1 MVRYTKILALIIT
14 AFLTF
19 VAFNVN
25 AQDEEEDPILLFSGK
40 ITNASGGKLAGV
52 SVEFFKD
59 NVSFKKASTASS
71 GKYPAVEAEYGHVY
85 KVVFSKDG
93 YVSKSVVIDAKK
105 GFFAED
111 INEKKTYLDELGTS
125 LINQQPNIDY
135 SVVTSRP
142 VAKAHIDPTTGSL
155 GFDFGY
161 IKTRKKEIDKFI
173 AALAN
178 ADNEHEQKFMQLV
191 KEGDNAISSEQYAN
205 AIAKYKEALKIKE
218 DKNVTAKIADA
229 ENKLKELEAQNKLNE
244 EFNRAIKKGDQL
256 LASNDFDA
264 SIAEYN
270 NAKAIKPDDSLPD
283 EKIKAAND
291 KQKLADESALFK
303 EYNDKIREA
312 DIQFKANKLVEAEK
326 LYKEALLIKP
336 SESAPKD
343 KIAEIETILQT
354 RKELDEKY
362 NNLITSGDL
371 AMTGEKYD
379 EAISIF
385 EDALTLKQNE
395 AYPKNQIAKAKELS
409 GAKADKAAQ
418 QKKYDNL
425 ISNATSEFGS
435 ESWESAKSTFK
446 EALAVFPNEQ
456 LPKDKIVEIDAKLKE
471 LSAVKA
477 DKAAQQKKYDNLIS
491 KATSEFGRESWE
503 SAKSTFKEALAVF
516 PNEELPK
523 DKIAE
528 LDAKLK
534 ELADVKEA
542 NEAADVAEKTRKEEF
557 DNLVANG
564 NTQLQEG
571 ELDKAKSS
579 FTEASKIYP
588 KNDITK
594 DKLLEVNA
602 KIATEGKQNELTA
615 KYNKIITQADA
626 ARDAESW
633 DAAKQL
639 YKDANKEKPPESYPQ
654 EQIDWINDKMKSQL
668 KDDLHIQYQKIID
681 VADKMFVDENYSK
694 SMELY
699 KRATKFETAEAYPS
713 EKIAEIEKILAD
725 NVANASNEREY
736 SSLIAQADNQFE
748 SENWADA
755 RSIYSKALG
764 FTDKQYPKD
773 QIVEIDNKINE
784 EKNKHEEYE
793 QLIRKAD
800 SEFTAEDWQ
809 KSKSNYEKALALLT
823 KDYPRKQINIIERKL
838 NDLGESSA
846 LDKEYN
852 DKIALADAARDA
864 ENWDPA
870 KLLYKEANKIKYSEP
885 YPQEQIKWIN
895 NQMKTALTEEVDKQY
910 QKIIDVADK
919 LFGEE
924 DYIKSKELYERAK
937 GMKPGDSYP
946 PKQIKKINGLIAEK
960 NKQNKLYSSYIKS
973 GNSEFESKSYSRA
986 LKSFNNALKVKP
998 SAPYPQ
1004 KKVDEIKELLNQLA
1018 AEKLEQDKLKP
1029 AEFVKDLYG
1038 EEVTGKYTEADVKFM
1053 MTSGRIDDNDIN
1065 AETIRKRKEGE
1076 ALRLQTSTDNQ
1087 HELGDKIYAVNE
1099 EMETRISEFSKDADI
1114 QRESNAESMVG
1125 YIDQN
1130 DERLTNKINLGKDV
1144 TYDNGEAN
1152 ETMETRIND
1161 FSVNSD
1167 IQRQDNVKS
1176 LEHFQEKEFAIK
1188 SILEEITLDKNY
1200 NTFEEQEELITE
1212 INEEIVESDEH
1223 RQENVK
1229 SMEDYQQGD
1238 YTEQGDRIGF
1248 GTDRTYDN
1256 ELANE
1261 TMETRIND
1269 FSSESDEDRQ
1279 DNVVSM
1285 EDYQQGDYTE
1295 QGGRIG
1301 FGTDRTYDNELANE
1315 TMETRINDFSS
1326 ESDEHRQDNV
1336 ESMEDYQQDDYTEQ
1350 GDRIGFGTDRTY
1362 DNELANETMET
1373 RINDFSSESDEH
1385 RQDNVVSME
1394 DYQQDDYTE
1403 QGGRIGFGTDR
1414 TYDNELANET
1424 METRINDF
1432 SSESDEHRQD
1442 NVVSMEDY
1450 QQGDYTEQ
1458 GGRIGFGTDRT
1469 YDNEL
1474 ANETM
1479 ETRIND
1485 FSSESDEHR
1494 QDNVKSMENY
1504 QQDDYAE
1511 QGDRIDFGADR
1522 TYGNEIANEEMET
1535 RISEFSVDADDT
1547 RERNAEALGAYEDG
1561 LKDESSDY
1569 YNRNKD
1575 VGIENA
1581 EEMDRVKNQSVT
1593 MFVDENRQKL
1603 STQYPEG
1610 ITEKMFERRNGRGDV
1625 IEVTILRIIIKGVK
1639 GDEYKKVSAKWGTS
1653 YFKNGGIISE
1663 YIWDTETN

>member
-1 MVRYTKILALIIT
+1 MGRYTKILTLIIT

-25 AQDEEEDPILLFSGK
+25 AQDEEEDPILMFSGK
-40 ITNASGGKLAGV
+40 ITNSSGGKLAGV

-59 NVSFKKASTASS
+59 NVSFTKVSTASS
-71 GKYPAVEAEYGHVY
+71 GKYSAVEAEYGHVY

-111 INEKKTYLDELGTS
+111 INEKKTYLDELGTT

-135 SVVTSRP
+135 GVITSRP
-142 VAKAHIDPTTGSL
+142 VAKAHIDPSTGHL
-155 GFDFGY
+155 DFDFGY
-161 IKTRKKEIDKFI
+161 INTRKKEIDKFI

-178 ADNEHEQKFMQLV
+178 ADNEHEQKFLQLV
-191 KEGDNAISSEQYAN
+191 KAGDNATSSEQYVN

-229 ENKLKELEAQNKLNE
+229 ENKLKDLEAQNKLNE
-244 EFNRAIKKGDQL
+244 EFNKAIKKGDQL

-264 SIAEYN
+264 SILEYK

-303 EYNDKIREA
+303 EYNDKMREA
-312 DIQFKANKLVEAEK
+312 DIQFKAKKLLEAEE
-326 LYKEALLIKP
+326 LYKEALQIKP
-336 SESAPKD
+336 SEKAPKD
-343 KIAEIETILQT
+343 KIAEIEAILKT
-354 RKELDEKY
+354 RKELEEKY
-362 NNLITSGDL
+362 NKLITSGDV

-385 EDALTLKQNE
+385 EDALALKQNE
-395 AYPKNQIAKAKELS
+395 AYPKKQIAKAKELS

-425 ISNATSEFGS
+425 ISKATGEFGS
-435 ESWESAKSTFK
+435 ESWEAAKSTFK

-456 LPKDKIVEIDAKLKE
+456 LPKDKIAEIDAKLKE
-471 LSAVKA
+471 LAADKA
-477 DKAAQQKKYDNLIS
+477 DKAGQQKKYDNLIS

-503 SAKSTFKEALAVF
+503 SSKSTFKEALVVF
-516 PNEELPK
+516 PDEQLPK

-528 LDAKLK
+528 IDAKLK
-534 ELADVKEA
+534 ELADAKAA
-542 NEAADVAEKTRKEEF
+542 NEAADADEKRRKEEF
-557 DNLVANG
+557 DNLVTSG
-564 NTQLQEG
+564 NTQLKEG
-571 ELDKAKSS
+571 ELDKAKNS
-579 FTEASKIYP
+579 FTEAAEIYP
-588 KNDITK
+588 ENKLIR

-602 KIATEGKQNELTA
+602 KIAAEQKQNELTA
-615 KYNKIITQADA
+615 KYNEIITQADA

-639 YKDANKEKPPESYPQ
+639 YKDANKEKPSESYPQ
-654 EQIDWINDKMKSQL
+654 QQIDWINDKMKSQL
-668 KDDLHIQYQKIID
+668 TDDLHKQYQKIID
-681 VADKMFVDENYSK
+681 VADKMFADENFSK
-694 SMELY
+694 AKELY
-699 KRATKFETAEAYPS
+699 TRATKFETAEAYPS
-713 EKIAEIEKILAD
+713 EKIVEIEKILAD
-725 NVANASNEREY
+725 NAANASKESQYNT
-736 SSLIAQADNQFE
+736 LIAQADNQFE

-755 RSIYSKALG
+755 RIIYNKALHAV
-764 FTDKQYPKD
+764 DKQYPKD
-773 QIVEIDNKINE
+773 QIAQIDNKINE
-784 EKNKHEEYE
+784 EKNKHEEYD

-800 SEFTAEDWQ
+800 NEFTSEDWQ

-823 KDYPRKQINIIERKL
+823 KDYPKNQIDIIERKL
-838 NDLGESSA
+838 KDLGESNA
-846 LDKEYN
+846 LDKEYT

-864 ENWDPA
+864 KNWDPA
-870 KLLYKEANKIKYSEP
+870 KQFYKEAHKIKYSES

-895 NQMKTALTEEVDKQY
+895 NQMKNSLTEEVNEQY

-924 DYIKSKELYERAK
+924 DYVKSKELYQRAG
-937 GMKPGDSYP
+937 GMKPGDYYP
-946 PKQIKKINGLIAEK
+946 PKQIKKINHIIAEK

-973 GNSEFESKSYSRA
+973 GNSEFENKSYSRA
-986 LKSFNNALKVKP
+986 LKSFKNALKVKP

-1004 KKVDEIKELLNQLA
+1004 NKIDEINELLDQLA
-1018 AEKLEQDKLKP
+1018 ADKLKQDKLKP

-1065 AETIRKRKEGE
+1065 AETIRKRKEDE
-1076 ALRLQTSTDNQ
+1076 AFRLQTSTDNQ
-1087 HELGDKIYAVNE
+1087 HELGDKINAVNE

-1125 YIDQN
+1125 YKDQN
-1130 DERLTNKINLGKDV
+1130 DERLTSKISLGKNV
-1144 TYDNGEAN
+1144 TYNNGEAN

-1167 IQRQDNVKS
+1167 LQRQDNVKS
-1176 LEHFQEKEFAIK
+1176 MEHYQEKEFAIK
-1188 SILEEITLDKNY
+1188 SIREEITLDKNY

-1212 INEEIVESDEH
+1212 INDDIVESDEH

-1238 YTEQGDRIGF
+1238 YTEHGDRIGF

-1269 FSSESDEDRQ
+1269 FSSESDENRQ
-1279 DNVVSM
+1279 DNVKSM
-1285 EDYQQGDYTE
+1285 ENY
-1295 QGGRIG
+1295 R
-1301 FGTDRTYDNELANE
+1301 
-1315 TMETRINDFSS
+1315 
-1326 ESDEHRQDNV
+1326 
-1336 ESMEDYQQDDYTEQ
+1336 QDDYTEH

-1362 DNELANETMET
+1362 DNELANE
-1373 RINDFSSESDEH
+1373 S
-1385 RQDNVVSME
+1385 
-1394 DYQQDDYTE
+1394 
-1403 QGGRIGFGTDR
+1403 
-1414 TYDNELANET
+1414 
-1424 METRINDF
+1424 
-1432 SSESDEHRQD
+1432 
-1442 NVVSMEDY
+1442 
-1450 QQGDYTEQ
+1450 
-1458 GGRIGFGTDRT
+1458 
-1469 YDNEL
+1469 
-1474 ANETM
+1474 M

-1504 QQDDYAE
+1504 QQNDFKE
-1511 QGDRIDFGADR
+1511 QEDRIGFSANRAYD
-1522 TYGNEIANEEMET
+1522 NELANEEMET
-1535 RISEFSVDADDT
+1535 RIADFSVDADDS

-1581 EEMDRVKNQSVT
+1581 DEMDRVKNQSVT
-1593 MFVDENRQKL
+1593 MFADENRQKL
-1603 STQYPEG
+1603 ATQYPEG

-1639 GDEYKKVSAKWGTS
+1639 GDEYKKVSAKWGTN
-1653 YFKNGGIISE
+1653 YFKNGGVISE